1 MVSKLDAGSQGYSFG
16 SVCCLR
22 GRGDVLTFRIKQ
34 VVGSFLLVGLLFAG
48 FFLPAAEAGIISTK
62 QEISIGE
69 SAARQVEKQY
79 KLVEDPVLQARVQR
93 IGEKIA
99 AVSSRPN
106 LPYTFKVLD
115 DEDVNA
121 FALPGGFIYLF
132 KGLTDYMVTDDELAG
147 IISHEVTHAA
157 RRHSMAQ
164 LEKTLGMAVLMGAA
178 FGGDGISL
186 QMAALSAITAGYSR
200 EDERMADRLGFE
212 QSLQAGYNPYGM
224 LVGLLKLERRE
235 PGRESDLFSDHPEN
249 RERIRLIREQL
260 AKQDVRP
267 AAREQDGQGLVFDGN
282 WSLPPVLVE
291 EKQLTPLE
299 RAYFIAGNL
308 YPLTKLTA
316 YSPDHYILDTDVN
329 SIIVYYEDHFIVSL
343 SPADAAAAGVSLQTL
358 AAQYVAALQKWPQQ
372 TVK

>member
-1 MVSKLDAGSQGYSFG
+1 M
-16 SVCCLR
+16 
-22 GRGDVLTFRIKQ
+22 TFQIKQ
-34 VVGSFLLVGLLFAG
+34 ILGSFLLVGLLFAG
-48 FFLPAAEAGIISTK
+48 FFLPVAEAGIISTK

-79 KLVEDPVLQARVQR
+79 KLVEDPVLQARVQQ
-93 IGEKIA
+93 IGKKIA
-99 AVSSRPN
+99 AVSSRPD

-164 LEKTLGMAVLMGAA
+164 LEKTLGMAVLLGAA

-200 EDERMADRLGFE
+200 DDERMADRVGFE
-212 QSLQAGYNPYGM
+212 QSLQAGYNPYST

-249 RERIRLIREQL
+249 RERIRLIGEQL
-260 AKQDVRP
+260 TKQ
-267 AAREQDGQGLVFDGN
+267 
-282 WSLPPVLVE
+282 
-291 EKQLTPLE
+291 
-299 RAYFIAGNL
+299 
-308 YPLTKLTA
+308 
-316 YSPDHYILDTDVN
+316 
-329 SIIVYYEDHFIVSL
+329 
-343 SPADAAAAGVSLQTL
+343 GV
-358 AAQYVAALQKWPQQ
+358 
-372 TVK
+372 

>member
-1 MVSKLDAGSQGYSFG
+1 
-16 SVCCLR
+16 
-22 GRGDVLTFRIKQ
+22 LTFQIKQ
-34 VVGSFLLVGLLFAG
+34 ILGSFLLVGLLFAG
-48 FFLPAAEAGIISTK
+48 FFLPVAEAGIISTK

-79 KLVEDPVLQARVQR
+79 KLVEDPVLQARVQQ
-93 IGEKIA
+93 IGKKIA
-99 AVSSRPN
+99 AVSSRPD

-164 LEKTLGMAVLMGAA
+164 LEKTLGMAVLLGAA

-200 EDERMADRLGFE
+200 DDERMADRVGFE
-212 QSLQAGYNPYGM
+212 QSLQAGYNPYST

-249 RERIRLIREQL
+249 RERIRLIGEQL
-260 AKQDVRP
+260 IKQGVRP
-267 AAREQDGQGLVFDGN
+267 VAREQDGQGFVFDGA
-282 WSLPPVLVE
+282 WSLPPVRVA
-291 EKQLTPLE
+291 EKQLMPLE

-316 YSPDHYILDTDVN
+316 YSPDHYILDTDGD
-329 SIIVYYEDHFIVSL
+329 SITIYYEDHFIVSL
-343 SPADAAAAGVSLQTL
+343 SPADAGAAGVSLQAL
-358 AAQYVAALQKWPQQ
+358 AAQYVAALRQWPQQ
-372 TVK
+372 TAK

>member
-1 MVSKLDAGSQGYSFG
+1 M
-16 SVCCLR
+16 
-22 GRGDVLTFRIKQ
+22 TFRIKQ
-34 VVGSFLLVGLLFAG
+34 IVGSFLLVGLLFAG
-48 FFLPAAEAGIISTK
+48 FFLPVAEAGIISTK

-79 KLVEDPVLQARVQR
+79 KLVEDPVLQARVQQ
-93 IGEKIA
+93 IGKKIA
-99 AVSSRPN
+99 AVSSRPD

-164 LEKTLGMAVLMGAA
+164 LEKTLGMAVLLGAA

-200 EDERMADRLGFE
+200 DDERMADRVGFE
-212 QSLQAGYNPYGM
+212 QSLQAGYNPYST

-249 RERIRLIREQL
+249 RERIRLIGEQL
-260 AKQDVRP
+260 TKQGVRP
-267 AAREQDGQGLVFDGN
+267 VAREQDGQGFVFDGA
-282 WSLPPVLVE
+282 WSLPPVRVA
-291 EKQLTPLE
+291 EKQLMPLE

-316 YSPDHYILDTDVN
+316 YSPDHYILDTDGD
-329 SIIVYYEDHFIVSL
+329 SITIYYEDHFIVSL
-343 SPADAAAAGVSLQTL
+343 SPADAGAAGVSLQAL
-358 AAQYVAALQKWPQQ
+358 AAQYVAALRQWPQQ
-372 TVK
+372 TAK